1 MSGPTN
7 QRRRGTTQAA
17 APSLDPPRSAS
28 AGTRRSRADPSE
40 VDELLA
46 LARDKSAASRTR
58 LVAMVSDLFFGKQ
71 DVLSERER
79 ALMSDI
85 LRQLI
90 HDVEMT
96 VRRALAERLSTQPNA
111 PRELIIALANDEI
124 EVAHPILTKSTVLH
138 DPELIEIIAHRTLQH
153 QLAIA
158 MREEVSET
166 VSDALVETESDDVI
180 TTLIQNPNARIS
192 HTTLEYLVE
201 QSRLLDGYQRPLLG
215 RSDLGADL
223 AKKMYWWVSAALRQH
238 ILNNFDVDPT
248 ELDDSLETTVR
259 DAVQEVTN
267 YDAAKTKPFEL
278 ANRLKEAEAI
288 TPRLLIQVLRQGE
301 ISLFEALFVQFTEIR
316 LNLARRLLYEPG
328 GEGLAVACKASDI
341 GKPDFAS
348 IFLLSRKARPG
359 DKVVDPAEL
368 SRVLAFFDRI
378 KAEAADA
385 VLRRWRRDEAYLNSI
400 RELELV
406 AANTATD

>member
-1 MSGPTN
+1 
-7 QRRRGTTQAA
+7 
-17 APSLDPPRSAS
+17 
-28 AGTRRSRADPSE
+28 
-40 VDELLA
+40 LA

-71 DVLSERER
+71 DVLSEHER

-111 PRELIIALANDEI
+111 PRELIVALANDEI
-124 EVAHPILTKSTVLH
+124 EVAHPILAKSTVLH

-201 QSRLLDGYQRPLLG
+201 QSRLLDGYQKPLLG
-215 RSDLGADL
+215 RSDLGTDL

-301 ISLFEALFVQFTEIR
+301 ISLFEALFVQFTDIR